1 MPKRLTVPLFLLYG
15 TFVAIPATA
24 QVGAGIYGTVTDE
37 TRSALSGVTVTVTHT
52 QTNERRST
60 TTNAAGAYS
69 LPQLSLGTYSVRA
82 ELTGFKAV
90 TQDGVQLSLNRNA
103 RVDFVLVVG
112 RVVEEITV
120 VSDAPLVEATTNEMG
135 TVVDG
140 RRVSE
145 LPLSSVNGRNTL
157 GLMGLVPGAQLTREF
172 GQNLQGFVEN
182 KVAINGVRQEDSN
195 YLLDGGDN
203 TSTLRNYGN
212 DVPNPDAIQEFRII
226 TNNYSAEYGRSAG
239 AIVNVVTKSG
249 TNELHGSLFE
259 FHRDDGLNATNFFQ
273 SSKSKLQQNQYGGT
287 VGGPVIR
294 DKTFFFV
301 TYQGYRRDSERFTN
315 GALVPTEAERAGDF
329 SRSVSRTGSPIVV
342 KDPTTG
348 QPFPNNVIPRDRLNP
363 VAVSYLSKFV
373 PLPNDPSRGPN
384 ALQENKPL
392 KSDNDQVMVKLDH
405 TFSRRHKLSVA
416 YFYSDGAIGQRTS
429 EVDFVR
435 RDIANTQQNVNLHEY
450 WTISANVLN
459 HFRATY
465 ARAAGD
471 RHVYPDD
478 LTLNDLG
485 GKFSPLPDGPTMAPS
500 IRVTGYFNNF
510 SVFGGPKTA
519 NHYNVADTV
528 DWIHDKH
535 QLKFGGEVYLRRLFD
550 VSVAPAE
557 GGEFTFDGTAT
568 GNGMADFLLGRPSLI
583 SIADQSYKSQSGWAF
598 HAFAQDKWFVT
609 SRLVLDLGVR
619 YELTLPPVH
628 PNDFAK
634 AYVPGRR
641 SACVPQAPSGVL
653 FACDEGIPRAGIK
666 TDTNDVAPRLG
677 FAYDITGDGKTVVRG
692 GYGKSFAFAIFN
704 ALQDQQTGIPYGFVQ
719 DLRPTANAPL
729 SLSDPFATIGGSPF
743 PIRRDPAHLVFPATG
758 NYAFAD
764 LDYQNGYFHQFNL
777 SLQRQFGKNWSVD
790 AAYVGN
796 RGRGLLG
803 QRDLNAPARTA
814 DASATNVNARRPLN
828 PPFLVLQLD
837 GGFTNSWYDAAQVKV
852 ERRFARGL
860 SLLSS
865 YTFGKAVDFS
875 TWYNDR
881 TFWADQNDLARNK
894 GRGDQDRRH
903 MLVVSGVWEL
913 PLFKDAKGAAG
924 SLLGGWSLNWIGTFQ
939 SGLPV
944 NIVTDRDADFDG
956 NAGGDRPDLVGD
968 WRLPATSPS
977 EAKAGKPWFDPAA
990 FTANKPGRVGS
1001 FGRNV
1006 ITGPGYK
1013 NIDLGVSK
1021 AFRIN
1026 DHHKAQVRVEV
1037 FNVLNWVNLGTPEN
1051 RLSRA
1056 TFGQISSTLGDAR
1069 AFQLGVR
1076 YVF

>member
-1 MPKRLTVPLFLLYG
+1 MRSSLLRASL
-15 TFVAIPATA
+15 VLLAAALAAPAFA
-24 QVGAGIYGTVTDE
+24 QVTGGIYGTVTDE
-37 TRSALSGVTVTVTHT
+37 TRAVLPGVTVTVTNT

-60 TTNAAGAYS
+60 TTNSAGAYS
-69 LPQLSLGTYSVRA
+69 LPQLSIGTYSVRA
-82 ELTGFKAV
+82 ELAGFKAV

-103 RVDFVLVVG
+103 KVDFTLVVG
-112 RVVEEITV
+112 QVAEQVTV

-182 KVAINGVRQEDSN
+182 KVAVNGVRQEDSN

-249 TNELHGSLFE
+249 TNQLHGTLFE
-259 FHRDDGLNATNFFQ
+259 FHRDDGLNSTNFFQ
-273 SSKSKLQQNQYGGT
+273 GSKSKLEQNQYGGT
-287 VGGPVIR
+287 LGGPVIK

-301 TYQGYRRDSERFTN
+301 TYQGYGRQSERFTN
-315 GALVPTEAERAGDF
+315 AALVPTAAERAGDF
-329 SRSVSRTGSPIVV
+329 SQSATRTGAPIVIR
-342 KDPTTG
+342 DPITG
-348 QPFPNNVIPRDRLNP
+348 QPFANNVIPRDRLNP
-363 VAVSYLSKFV
+363 VASSYLSKFI

-384 ALQENKPL
+384 ALQETKPL

-405 TFSRRHKLSVA
+405 TVSRSHKLSIA
-416 YFYSDGAIGQRTS
+416 YFYSDGAIGQRSS

-435 RDIANTQQNVNLHEY
+435 RDIADKQQNVNLHEY
-450 WTISANVLN
+450 WTINAKVLN

-485 GKFSPLPDGPTMAPS
+485 GRFSPLPDGPTMAPS
-500 IRVTGYFNNF
+500 VRVTGYFNNF

-535 QLKFGGEVYLRRLFD
+535 QFKFGTEVYLRRLFD

-568 GNGMADFLLGRPSLI
+568 GNGLADFLLGQPSLI
-583 SIADQSYKSQSGWAF
+583 TIADQSYKSQNSWAF
-598 HAFAQDKWFVT
+598 HGFAQDKWFVT
-609 SRLVLDLGVR
+609 PRLVLDLGVR

-634 AYVPGRR
+634 AYIPGRQ
-641 SACVPQAPSGVL
+641 SSCVPQAPKGVL

-666 TDTNDVAPRLG
+666 TDYNDVAPRLG
-677 FAYDITGDGKTVVRG
+677 FAYNLTGDGKTVVRG
-692 GYGKSFAFAIFN
+692 GYGKSYVFALFN
-704 ALQDQQTGIPYGFVQ
+704 ALQDQQTGIPYGFGM
-719 DLRPTANAPL
+719 DIRPTAGAPL
-729 SLSDPFATIGGSPF
+729 SLSDPFRTIGGSPF
-743 PIRRDPAHLVFPATG
+743 PIRRDPAHLVFPAAG

-764 LDYQNGYFHQFNL
+764 LDYKNGYFHQYNL
-777 SLQRQFGKNWSVD
+777 SFQRQLGRNWSADV
-790 AAYVGN
+790 AYVGN
-796 RGRGLLG
+796 LGRGLLG
-803 QRDLNAPARTA
+803 QRDLNAPARTP
-814 DASATNVNARRPLN
+814 DASATNVNARRPMN
-828 PPFLVLQLD
+828 PPFLLLQLD
-837 GGFTNSWYDAAQVKV
+837 GGFTSSWYNALQVKV
-852 ERRFARGL
+852 ERRFAQGL
-860 SLLSS
+860 SLLTS
-865 YTFGKAVDFS
+865 YTYGKALDYS

-881 TFWADQNDLARNK
+881 TFWADQNDLPLNK

-913 PLFKDAKGAAG
+913 PFFKNTRGAVG
-924 SLLGGWSLNWIGTFQ
+924 SLLGGWSLNGIATLQ

-944 NIVTDRDADFDG
+944 NILTDRDADFDG
-956 NAGGDRPDLVGD
+956 NAGGDRPDQVAD
-968 WRLPATSPS
+968 WKLPAIDPD
-977 EAKAGKPWFDPAA
+977 EAKAGKPWFNPAA
-990 FTANKPGRVGS
+990 FTANKPGQVGS

-1006 ITGPGYK
+1006 ISGPGYK
-1013 NIDLGVSK
+1013 NIDLGISK
-1021 AFRIN
+1021 AFRITGE
-1026 DHHKAQVRVEV
+1026 HKVQVRVEV
-1037 FNVLNWVNLGTPEN
+1037 FNLMNWVNLGSPEN

-1056 TFGQISSTLGDAR
+1056 TFGQISSTYGDAR
-1069 AFQLGVR
+1069 AVQLGVR